1 MPDREKPELLQTNGL
16 TDYHCHC
23 DYSIDAVGTVDEYCQ
38 AALAKGLAEICFTTH
53 WDTSGLSGSAD
64 NVIRINGE
72 LKRSVPDNLEPYVE
86 EVRRA
91 TDKYYL
97 LGLQVRLGLEYGW
110 FPHCEEEAA
119 RLKERFEF
127 DHFLCGL
134 HELDGLCFSCKECFP
149 RCFAHYTVE
158 ELVDKYTDEI
168 VAAASSGLFDCIA
181 HLDYIR
187 KFAHAHYG
195 EKLDQL
201 LFERGL
207 PRIIDALVLTGTR
220 LEINTGALRRGF
232 SDYFPS
238 MKIINAVKRA
248 GVGIPFLGSD
258 AHRPAEVGH
267 DFDAAAVMAS
277 PWSEAWSED

>member
-1 MPDREKPELLQTNGL
+1 MPDHEKPERLHTYGL

-38 AALAKGLAEICFTTH
+38 AALARGLAEICFTTH
-53 WDTSGLSGSAD
+53 WDTSSISGSDD

-72 LKRSVPDNLEPYVE
+72 LKPSVPDNLEPYVD
-86 EVRRA
+86 EVRLA
-91 TDKYYL
+91 IDKYYA

-110 FPHCEEEAA
+110 FPNCEEEAA

-134 HELDGLCFSCKECFP
+134 HELDGLCFSCKGCSS
-149 RCFAHYTVE
+149 RCFANYTVE
-158 ELVDKYTDEI
+158 ELVEKYTDEI

-195 EKLDQL
+195 EILDKL

-207 PRIIDALVLTGTR
+207 PRIIGALEQSRTR

-238 MKIINAVKRA
+238 MRIINAVKRA

-258 AHRPAEVGH
+258 AHAPHEVGQ
-267 DFDAAAVMAS
+267 DFDAAAVLAT
-277 PWSEAWSED
+277 PWTEAWSED